1 MVPIP
6 EKGYTHLAP
15 CQELRGR
22 PVIRTPKPVPAAPY
36 TRGLSWAAGRYG
48 PDHRHRP
55 QARAAPFTPTLT
67 M

>member
-1 MVPIP
+1 MVSIP
-6 EKGYTHLAP
+6 GKGYTYLTP
-15 CQELRGR
+15 CLELRGR
-22 PVIRTPKPVPAAPY
+22 PVIGAPEPVPAAPY
-36 TRGLSWAAGRYG
+36 TRARFGVAGRYG